1 MSGIGATGRYRPPY
15 QEPDRFG
22 FALIAALLLEAA
34 ATLAFV
40 QFANRAGPVANHRPR
55 IMKIQMLAPPPKPKP
70 LPPPPKPMPPPPKPL
85 PPPPLP
91 VAPPKPLP
99 PPPPKPVPR
108 PVARPIP
115 RPIPRP
121 RPVKPAPHIVQPR
134 PQPPPPA
141 PPAISA
147 AEIENATAR
156 YAAIV
161 HSSVQADL
169 QVPEMVTMM
178 HLRGVTTVSIE
189 IAPSGALL
197 GVSVLHSSGAPP
209 IDRAAIASVRTTR
222 FPPFSAKMPHHPIEF
237 TLQVKLRGS

>member
-1 MSGIGATGRYRPPY
+1 MSGIGAAGRYLPPY
-15 QEPDRFG
+15 QEKDRFG

-40 QFANRAGPVANHRPR
+40 HFANQAGPVADHRPR
-55 IMKIQMLAPPPKPKP
+55 VMKIQMLAPPPKPKP
-70 LPPPPKPMPPPPKPL
+70 LPPPPKPVPVPPPPKAL

-91 VAPPKPLP
+91 VAPPKPI

-108 PVARPIP
+108 PLAH
-115 RPIPRP
+115 PIPRP

-134 PQPPPPA
+134 PQPPPPPA
-141 PPAISA
+141 PPVVSA
-147 AEIENATAR
+147 AEVETATAR
-156 YAAIV
+156 YAAMV

-169 QVPEMVTMM
+169 RVPEMVTMM

-197 GVSVLHSSGAPP
+197 GVSVLRSSGAPP
-209 IDRAAIASVRTTR
+209 IDRAALASVRATR
-222 FPPFSAKMPHHPIEF
+222 FPPFTADMPHHAMAF
-237 TLQVKLRGS
+237 TLQVKLRGG